1 MTIDIAHVNR
11 LRARYGDCFGCGIN
25 NPLGLQ
31 LDGFAHRDGAV
42 EAPFIPRP
50 EYAGFDD
57 TLHGGVVATALDEIS
72 AWAAMLD
79 HGVLVFTAKLEIR
92 YRKQARASRSFTM
105 RGEVTERRGRRLVIE
120 ASMID
125 GDTVVAQ
132 SEGLFM
138 IAEEFTAELAG
149 GSST

>member
-1 MTIDIAHVNR
+1 MTIDIAYVNR
-11 LRARYGDCFGCGIN
+11 LRDRYGNCFGCGIN

-42 EAPFIPRP
+42 EAPFTPRP

-92 YRKQARASRSFTM
+92 YRKQAKASSAFTL
-105 RGEVTERRGRRLVIE
+105 RGEVTDRRGKRLVIA
-120 ASMID
+120 ASLND
-125 GDTVVAQ
+125 ADAAVAQ
-132 SEGLFM
+132 SEGLFL
-138 IAEEFTAELAG
+138 IAEEFTAELAER
-149 GSST
+149 SAE